1 MNNRMSFSQIV
12 GSASVGNILEYYDFI
27 LFVYL
32 APHISPL
39 FFPPGDK
46 LTAIIAGLGI
56 FAIGYFMRPLGAILF
71 GYIGDTYGRKQALT
85 ISIIL
90 MAIPTVLI
98 GFLPTYQ
105 SIGIFSPILLTMCR
119 LLQGLCVGGEM
130 NGAGIFAVENVS
142 RNRRIFAG
150 SVISSSTVVGAF
162 LGSMVAGFVLSPFMP
177 SWAWRGAFIMG
188 ALIAIYGL
196 YIRLKI
202 KENNPIEP
210 NRERV
215 PLFQAIK
222 NHPRAIL
229 CTVGVAAFSG
239 IMFNLSL
246 SYVNIFL
253 ATVKHWPMTQSLGV
267 VSFGMA
273 LYICVIPLIGR
284 IADYV
289 GAYKTMMSATIA
301 TIVGIYPGVY
311 LLTWSTTLLGVLC
324 GVSLLVILTAWFIAP
339 LNYYMASLF
348 PTKCRYSGVAF
359 GYSFGI
365 AVFGGTTPMIL
376 TFLIKWTGNPFVCVY
391 YALLG
396 TCMALAALRFAKS
409 AISTRDPLS
418 WESRGTTNRDS
429 TDTSTTRNEKKDVL
443 LSKVRITGNIKRQP
457 TRKNWAHS

>member
-1 MNNRMSFSQIV
+1 MAKKMSFSQIV
-12 GSASVGNILEYYDFI
+12 GSASAGNILEYYDFI

-32 APHISPL
+32 APHIGPL

-46 LTAIIAGLGI
+46 LTSIIASLGI

-71 GYIGDTYGRKQALT
+71 GYIGDAYGRKQALT

-98 GFLPTYQ
+98 GCLPTYE
-105 SIGIFSPILLTMCR
+105 SIGIFSPILLTVCR

-130 NGAGIFAVENVS
+130 NGAGIFAVENVKGT
-142 RNRRIFAG
+142 RRIFAG
-150 SVISSSTVVGAF
+150 SLISSSTVVGGL
-162 LGSMVAGFVLSPFMP
+162 LGSMVAGLVLSPFMP
-177 SWAWRGAFIMG
+177 PWAWRGAFFAG

-202 KENNPIEP
+202 TENNPIVP
-210 NRERV
+210 NHERA
-215 PLFQAIK
+215 PLFEAIR
-222 NHPRAIL
+222 NHPRSIL
-229 CTVGVAAFSG
+229 CTIGVGAFSG
-239 IMFNLSL
+239 VMFNLSL

-273 LYICVIPLIGR
+273 LYICIIPIIGKFADR
-284 IADYV
+284 I
-289 GAYKTMMSATIA
+289 GAQKTMMSATLA
-301 TIVGIYPGVY
+301 TIVGVYPGIY
-311 LLTWSTTLLGVLC
+311 LLTWSTSLVGVLC

-348 PTKCRYSGVAF
+348 PTRCRYSGVAF

-376 TFLIKWTGNPFVCVY
+376 SFLIHWTNNPFVCVY
-391 YALLG
+391 YALFGSSL
-396 TCMALAALRFAKS
+396 ALIALKS
-409 AISTRDPLS
+409 ARPL
-418 WESRGTTNRDS
+418 
-429 TDTSTTRNEKKDVL
+429 L
-443 LSKVRITGNIKRQP
+443 LSNDLLASESTNTATHDSLNSYNEYKDKKHTIART
-457 TRKNWAHS
+457 